1 MSGERLSNSNSLNK
15 NTSAFDDFAERVKR
29 EQEFVERRR
38 EDTIHWARYYVGAEQ
53 AFDRR
58 VKNNKISETEFMKWE
73 DEVGGAFFKMKEA
86 EYDACYASKYEKDR
100 EERIGAVNSNM
111 SVEVYAGNFYNER
124 KTALKQKILQNENL
138 EERDA
143 HLKILGDL
151 YDRVCTHI
159 ECKRDFKLKS
169 KDVAAFDDARKN
181 AHNSL
186 IRNMNQI
193 NNLADE
199 YGVRRLTFR
208 NFLINDEKD
217 YDKAYDIY
225 LDTDSRYDFDRSS
238 VEKYTMIAFADLYKK
253 AETDGTLKVD
263 PSKVSKTAYFHNMGV
278 DEGGERGSGGG
289 GGGGGGVRGL
299 LV

>member
-1 MSGERLSNSNSLNK
+1 MSGERLSNSNSQNK

-29 EQEFVERRR
+29 QEEFMEQRR
-38 EDTIHWARYYVGAEQ
+38 EDTRHWARYYMGAEQ

-86 EYDACYASKYEKDR
+86 EYDACYPSKYEKDR
-100 EERIGAVNSNM
+100 EEMIGSANSLM
-111 SVEVYAGNFYNER
+111 TAEVYAANFYEER
-124 KTALKQKILQNENL
+124 KEALKQKILQNENP
-138 EERDA
+138 EERDN

-151 YDRVCTHI
+151 HDKVCAHI
-159 ECKRDFKLKS
+159 ECKRDFELKS
-169 KDVAAFDDARKN
+169 KDVGAFDEARKN

-199 YGVRRLTFR
+199 YRVRRLTFR
-208 NFLINDEKD
+208 NFLIND
-217 YDKAYDIY
+217 DKNYNAAYDIY
-225 LDTDSRYDFDRSS
+225 LDTDARYDFDRSS
-238 VEKYTMIAFADLYKK
+238 VEKYTMIAFDDEYKK

-263 PSKVSKTAYFHNMGV
+263 PSKVSKTAYFHNMGE
-278 DEGGERGSGGG
+278 D
-289 GGGGGGVRGL
+289 
-299 LV
+299 

>member
-1 MSGERLSNSNSLNK
+1 MSGERLSNSNSQNK

-38 EDTIHWARYYVGAEQ
+38 EDTRHWARYYVGAEQ

-86 EYDACYASKYEKDR
+86 EYDACYPSKYEKDR
-100 EERIGAVNSNM
+100 EEMIGSANSLM
-111 SVEVYAGNFYNER
+111 TAEVYAANFYEER
-124 KTALKQKILQNENL
+124 KEALKQKILQNENP
-138 EERDA
+138 EERDN

-151 YDRVCTHI
+151 HDKVCAHI
-159 ECKRDFKLKS
+159 ECKRDFELKS
-169 KDVAAFDDARKN
+169 KDVGAFDEARKN

-199 YGVRRLTFR
+199 YRVRRLTFR
-208 NFLINDEKD
+208 NFLIND
-217 YDKAYDIY
+217 DKNYNAAYDIY
-225 LDTDSRYDFDRSS
+225 LDTDARYDFDRSS
-238 VEKYTMIAFADLYKK
+238 VEKYTMIAFDDEYKK

-263 PSKVSKTAYFHNMGV
+263 PSKVSKTAYFHNMGE
-278 DEGGERGSGGG
+278 D
-289 GGGGGGVRGL
+289 
-299 LV
+299 

>member
-1 MSGERLSNSNSLNK
+1 VSGERLSNSNSQNK

-29 EQEFVERRR
+29 QEEFMERRR
-38 EDTIHWARYYVGAEQ
+38 EDTRHWARYYMGAEQ

-86 EYDACYASKYEKDR
+86 EYDACYPSKYEKDR
-100 EERIGAVNSNM
+100 EEMIGSANSLM
-111 SVEVYAGNFYNER
+111 TAEVYAANFYEER
-124 KTALKQKILQNENL
+124 KEALKQKILQNENP
-138 EERDA
+138 EERDN

-151 YDRVCTHI
+151 HDKVCAHI
-159 ECKRDFKLKS
+159 ECKRDFELKS
-169 KDVAAFDDARKN
+169 KDVGAFDEARKN

-199 YGVRRLTFR
+199 YRVRRLTFR
-208 NFLINDEKD
+208 NFLIND
-217 YDKAYDIY
+217 DKNYNAAYDIY
-225 LDTDSRYDFDRSS
+225 LDTDARYDFDRSS
-238 VEKYTMIAFADLYKK
+238 VEKYTMIAFDDEYKK

-263 PSKVSKTAYFHNMGV
+263 PSKVSKTAYFHNMGE
-278 DEGGERGSGGG
+278 D
-289 GGGGGGVRGL
+289 
-299 LV
+299 

>member
-1 MSGERLSNSNSLNK
+1 MSGERLSNSNSQNK

-38 EDTIHWARYYVGAEQ
+38 EDTRHWARYYVGAEQ

-58 VKNNKISETEFMKWE
+58 VKANKILETEFMKWE

-86 EYDACYASKYEKDR
+86 EYDACYTSKYEKDR
-100 EERIGAVNSNM
+100 EEMIGSANSLM
-111 SVEVYAGNFYNER
+111 TAEVYAANFYEER
-124 KTALKQKILQNENL
+124 KEALKQKILQNENP
-138 EERDA
+138 EERDN

-151 YDRVCTHI
+151 HDKVCAHI
-159 ECKRDFKLKS
+159 ECKRDFELKS
-169 KDVAAFDDARKN
+169 KDVGAFDEARKN

-199 YGVRRLTFR
+199 YRVRRLTFR
-208 NFLINDEKD
+208 NFLIND
-217 YDKAYDIY
+217 DKNYNAAYDIY
-225 LDTDSRYDFDRSS
+225 LDTDARYDFDRSS
-238 VEKYTMIAFADLYKK
+238 VEKYTMIAFDDEYKK

-263 PSKVSKTAYFHNMGV
+263 PSKVSKTAYFHNMGE
-278 DEGGERGSGGG
+278 D
-289 GGGGGGVRGL
+289 
-299 LV
+299 

>member
-1 MSGERLSNSNSLNK
+1 MSGERLSNSNSQNK

-29 EQEFVERRR
+29 EQEFIERRR
-38 EDTIHWARYYVGAEQ
+38 EDTRHWARYYMGAEQ

-86 EYDACYASKYEKDR
+86 EYDACYPSKYEKDR
-100 EERIGAVNSNM
+100 EEMIGSANSLM
-111 SVEVYAGNFYNER
+111 TAEVYAANFYEER
-124 KTALKQKILQNENL
+124 KEALKQKILQNENP
-138 EERDA
+138 EERDN

-151 YDRVCTHI
+151 HDKVCAHI
-159 ECKRDFKLKS
+159 ECKRDFELKS
-169 KDVAAFDDARKN
+169 KDVGAFDEARKN

-199 YGVRRLTFR
+199 YRVRRLTFR
-208 NFLINDEKD
+208 NFLIND
-217 YDKAYDIY
+217 DKNYNAAYDIY
-225 LDTDSRYDFDRSS
+225 LDTDARYDFDRSS
-238 VEKYTMIAFADLYKK
+238 VEKYTMIAFDDEYKK

-263 PSKVSKTAYFHNMGV
+263 PSKVSKTAYFHNMGE
-278 DEGGERGSGGG
+278 D
-289 GGGGGGVRGL
+289 
-299 LV
+299 

>member
-1 MSGERLSNSNSLNK
+1 MSGERLSNYDNQNK
-15 NTSAFDDFAERVKR
+15 NTSAFDGFAERVKR
-29 EQEFVERRR
+29 QEEFIERRC
-38 EDTIHWARYYVGAEQ
+38 EDTRHWARYYVGAEQ

-58 VKNNKISETEFMKWE
+58 VKANKISETEFMKWE

-86 EYDACYASKYEKDR
+86 EYDACYPSKYEKDR

-111 SVEVYAGNFYNER
+111 SVEVYAANFYDER
-124 KTALKQKILQNENL
+124 KNALKQKILQNENP
-138 EERDA
+138 EERDE

-151 YDRVCTHI
+151 HDKVCAHI

-169 KDVAAFDDARKN
+169 KDVGAFDEARKN

-208 NFLINDEKD
+208 NFLINDDKN
-217 YDKAYDIY
+217 YDETYDIY

-238 VEKYTMIAFADLYKK
+238 VEKYTMIAFDDEYKK

-263 PSKVSKTAYFHNMGV
+263 PSKVSKTAYFHNMGE
-278 DEGGERGSGGG
+278 D
-289 GGGGGGVRGL
+289 
-299 LV
+299 

>member
-1 MSGERLSNSNSLNK
+1 MSGERLSNSNSQNK
-15 NTSAFDDFAERVKR
+15 NTSAFDGFAERVKR

-38 EDTIHWARYYVGAEQ
+38 EDTRHWARYYVGAEQ

-86 EYDACYASKYEKDR
+86 EYDACYPSKYEKDR
-100 EERIGAVNSNM
+100 EEMIGSANSLM
-111 SVEVYAGNFYNER
+111 TAEVYAANFYEER
-124 KTALKQKILQNENL
+124 KEALKQKILQNKNP
-138 EERDA
+138 EERDN

-151 YDRVCTHI
+151 HDKVCAHI
-159 ECKRDFKLKS
+159 ECKRDFELKS
-169 KDVAAFDDARKN
+169 KDVGAFDEARKN

-199 YGVRRLTFR
+199 YRVRRLTFR
-208 NFLINDEKD
+208 NFLIND
-217 YDKAYDIY
+217 DKNYNAAYDIY
-225 LDTDSRYDFDRSS
+225 LDTDARYDFDRSS
-238 VEKYTMIAFADLYKK
+238 VEKYTMIAFDDEYKK

-263 PSKVSKTAYFHNMGV
+263 PSKVSKTAYFHNMGE
-278 DEGGERGSGGG
+278 D
-289 GGGGGGVRGL
+289 
-299 LV
+299 

>member
-1 MSGERLSNSNSLNK
+1 MSGERLSNSNNQNK

-38 EDTIHWARYYVGAEQ
+38 EDTRHWARYYVGAEQ

-58 VKNNKISETEFMKWE
+58 VKANKISETEFMKWE

-86 EYDACYASKYEKDR
+86 EYDACYTSKYEKDR
-100 EERIGAVNSNM
+100 EEMIGSANSLM
-111 SVEVYAGNFYNER
+111 TAEVYAANFYEER
-124 KTALKQKILQNENL
+124 KEALKQKILQNENP
-138 EERDA
+138 EERDN

-151 YDRVCTHI
+151 HDKVCAHI
-159 ECKRDFKLKS
+159 ECKRDFELKS
-169 KDVAAFDDARKN
+169 KDVGAFDEARKN

-199 YGVRRLTFR
+199 YRVRRLTFR
-208 NFLINDEKD
+208 NFLIND
-217 YDKAYDIY
+217 DKNYNAAYDIY
-225 LDTDSRYDFDRSS
+225 LDTDARYDFDRSS
-238 VEKYTMIAFADLYKK
+238 VEKYTMIAFDDEYKK

-263 PSKVSKTAYFHNMGV
+263 PSKVSKTAYFHNMGE
-278 DEGGERGSGGG
+278 D
-289 GGGGGGVRGL
+289 
-299 LV
+299 

>member
-1 MSGERLSNSNSLNK
+1 MSGERLSNSNSQNK

-29 EQEFVERRR
+29 QEEFMERRR
-38 EDTIHWARYYVGAEQ
+38 EDTRHWARYYMGAEQ

-86 EYDACYASKYEKDR
+86 EYDACYPSKYEKDR
-100 EERIGAVNSNM
+100 EEMIGSANSLM
-111 SVEVYAGNFYNER
+111 TAEVYAANFYEER
-124 KTALKQKILQNENL
+124 KEALKQKILQNENP
-138 EERDA
+138 EERDN

-151 YDRVCTHI
+151 HDKVCAHI
-159 ECKRDFKLKS
+159 ECKRDFELKS
-169 KDVAAFDDARKN
+169 KDVGAFDEARKN

-199 YGVRRLTFR
+199 YRVRRLTFR
-208 NFLINDEKD
+208 NFLIND
-217 YDKAYDIY
+217 DKNYNAAYDIY
-225 LDTDSRYDFDRSS
+225 LDTDARYDFDRSS
-238 VEKYTMIAFADLYKK
+238 VEKYTMIAFDDEYKK

-263 PSKVSKTAYFHNMGV
+263 PSKVSKTAYFHNMGE
-278 DEGGERGSGGG
+278 D
-289 GGGGGGVRGL
+289 
-299 LV
+299 

>member
-1 MSGERLSNSNSLNK
+1 MSGERLSNSGNQNK

-38 EDTIHWARYYVGAEQ
+38 EDTRHWARYYVGAEQ

-58 VKNNKISETEFMKWE
+58 VKDNKISETEFMKWE

-86 EYDACYASKYEKDR
+86 EYDACYPSKYEKDR
-100 EERIGAVNSNM
+100 EEMIGSANSLM
-111 SVEVYAGNFYNER
+111 TAEVYAANFYEER
-124 KTALKQKILQNENL
+124 KEALKQKILQNENP
-138 EERDA
+138 EERDN

-151 YDRVCTHI
+151 HDKVCAHI
-159 ECKRDFKLKS
+159 ECKRDFELKS
-169 KDVAAFDDARKN
+169 KDVGAFDEARKN

-199 YGVRRLTFR
+199 YRVRRLTFR
-208 NFLINDEKD
+208 NFLIND
-217 YDKAYDIY
+217 DKNYNAAYDIY
-225 LDTDSRYDFDRSS
+225 LDTDARYDFDRSS
-238 VEKYTMIAFADLYKK
+238 VEKYTMIAFDDEYKK

-263 PSKVSKTAYFHNMGV
+263 PSKVSKTAYFHNMGE
-278 DEGGERGSGGG
+278 D
-289 GGGGGGVRGL
+289 
-299 LV
+299 